1 MPSRI
6 VVRPREYHDSVR
18 LMRLSQLL
26 RKEAG
31 VSEAM
36 IMMATPNNRKIL
48 ETTGFCSEE
57 ARNAKPEDLI
67 VAVTAHTEEE
77 ADAAIATAA
86 QMLQKN
92 TENAGNAVQAGTLD
106 EAISLD
112 PDINFACISVPGSF
126 AADEAE
132 QALERGLNVF
142 LFSDNVTIEDEKRLK
157 QTALKQN
164 RLLMGPDCG
173 TAIING
179 TAIGFAN
186 AVARGPVGIVAASGT
201 GAQEIS
207 CLLDWMD
214 VGISHIIGTGGRD
227 LHQDIGGATM
237 CQALELMA
245 QDPQTDII
253 VVTSKPPSAIAQDRV
268 FATTAKIG
276 KPIVFNFL
284 GATPPVDTAGA
295 EFCTTLAETA
305 LATARYVRPDA
316 SLPCAPQ
323 VDREDFI
330 RNALDTRKPVQRYVR
345 GLYAGGTL
353 CYEALLL
360 LGDIPG
366 GVYSNLKH
374 DSHALTDIFASQ
386 GHTVIDMGDDA
397 YTQGRAHPMIDPG
410 LRNQRILHEA
420 ADPEVALLL
429 LDLVIG
435 YGAQDNP
442 ARNLAEILHK
452 AREIAGQDGRS
463 LPVIV
468 TICGT
473 RHDIQNY
480 NEQLE
485 QLEQAG
491 VMVARSNAEAVT
503 LAKRYVEAIN
513 V

>member
-31 VSEAM
+31 ISEAM

-48 ETTGFCSEE
+48 DTTGFCSEQ
-57 ARNAKPEDLI
+57 AQNANPEDLI
-67 VAVTAHTEEE
+67 VAVTAQTEEE
-77 ADAAIATAA
+77 ADAAIATAI

-92 TENAGNAVQAGTLD
+92 TENAGNTIQAGNLD

-112 PDINFACISVPGSF
+112 ADINFACISVPGSF
-126 AADEAE
+126 AAAEAE

-157 QTALKQN
+157 EKALEKN

-173 TAIING
+173 TAIISG

-186 AVARGPVGIVAASGT
+186 AVSRGPVGIVAASGT

-214 VGISHIIGTGGRD
+214 VGISHVIGTGGRD

-245 QDPQTDII
+245 QDPHTDII
-253 VVTSKPPSAIAQDRV
+253 VVTSKPPSAIAQERV
-268 FATTAKIG
+268 FATTARIR

-284 GATPPVDTAGA
+284 GATPPAGMADTQ
-295 EFCTTLAETA
+295 FCTTLAETA
-305 LATARYVRPDA
+305 LTTARHVRPDA

-323 VDREDFI
+323 AEKGHFI
-330 RNALDTRKPVQRYVR
+330 KNALDTRQATQRYVR

-353 CYEALLL
+353 CYEAILL
-360 LGDIPG
+360 LGNIPG
-366 GVYSNLKH
+366 GVYSNLRH
-374 DSHALTDIFASQ
+374 DSHALTDIFTSQ
-386 GHTVIDMGDDA
+386 GHSVIDMGDDA

-442 ARNLAEILHK
+442 ARNLAETLGN
-452 AREIAGQDGRS
+452 ARAIAGQDGRN
-463 LPVIV
+463 LPIIV

-473 RHDIQNY
+473 GHDIQNY
-480 NEQLE
+480 NEQVE
-485 QLEQAG
+485 QLKQAG

-503 LAKRYVEAIN
+503 LANRYVEAIN